1 MYTEDDEEVK
11 LKKKDSNND
20 YNDFY
25 TSFNEME
32 ENEGKKESKK
42 ESKKKTKKEEIVE
55 EKDEDDYSDF
65 YGSND
70 EEENEPVKEGNGNKT
85 IIRFGIIILLVII
98 LAVLLVIL
106 LRKGEEEKGDIEL
119 SKSAYELKIGD
130 KDYVSYTVVDT
141 EKNVTS
147 TFTSSNPNVVTVDAN
162 GELTAVG
169 KGEATITVS
178 YTINGKTR
186 EKQCNVV
193 VSGPDIK
200 HELSLDLK
208 ASTTNWTNKD
218 VTITVTPKTDTTIT
232 SLKYAI
238 NCSGTCT
245 YNNVTNNKIVISNSG
260 TTKVVVVAKD
270 QSNLEVTKEITTK
283 IDKEA
288 PTVTFNGSKNI
299 TSNKDVSVCV
309 TCSDKLS
316 GCKQNKVCKKY
327 TSSKSNQVITVT
339 DNAGN
344 SKNSP
349 SFNVTI
355 NKVEAPCT
363 LKVSS
368 DGTVSATLKETP
380 VYYGFNS
387 SYSGS
392 NELSKKV
399 TVGENGKSGAKVVY
413 YYIKSKNG
421 NTGSCHITVVKE
433 CKNST
438 CTYRAN

>member
-11 LKKKDSNND
+11 IKNKNSNTD

-25 TSFNEME
+25 TSFSEME
-32 ENEGKKESKK
+32 EEDKKG
-42 ESKKKTKKEEIVE
+42 SKKKPKKEKKVIEKNE
-55 EKDEDDYSDF
+55 EDYSDF
-65 YGSND
+65 YGNN
-70 EEENEPVKEGNGNKT
+70 EEDEPVKESNSNTKT

-106 LRKGEEEKGDIEL
+106 LRKGEDEKGDIEL
-119 SKSAYELKIGD
+119 SKTNYELKIGD
-130 KDYVSYTVVDT
+130 KDYISYKVVDT
-141 EKNVTS
+141 DKTVTS
-147 TFTSSNPNVVTVDAN
+147 SFTSSNPNVVTIDAN

-169 KGEATITVS
+169 NGEAIITIS
-178 YTINGKTR
+178 YTINNKTKVK
-186 EKQCNVV
+186 ECTVKVN
-193 VSGPDIK
+193 GPEIK

-218 VTITVTPKTDTTIT
+218 VTITVTPKTDTSIT
-232 SLKYAI
+232 SIKYAI
-238 NCSGTCT
+238 NCSGTCN
-245 YNNVTNNKIVISNSG
+245 YNDVTNNKIVISNVG

-270 QSNLEVTKEITTK
+270 ASGLEVTKEITTK

-288 PTVTFNGSKNI
+288 PKVTYSGSTNI
-299 TSNKDVSVCV
+299 TSTKDVNVCV
-309 TCSDKLS
+309 TCSDSLS

-327 TSSKSNQVITVT
+327 TSSKSNQVITVS

-344 SKNSP
+344 TKNSQ

-355 NKVEAPCT
+355 NKVQAPCT

-368 DGTVSATLKETP
+368 DGTVSATLKENAT
-380 VYYGFNS
+380 YYGFNS
-387 SYSGS
+387 SYTGS
-392 NELSKKV
+392 NELSTKV
-399 TVGENGKSGAKVVY
+399 TVGEEGKSGAKVVY

-421 NTGSCHITVVKE
+421 NTGSCHLTVVKE
-433 CKNST
+433 CSKSI